1 MQFERTLIQFCLSMW
16 HSVLRTADSLLLFF
30 DFGRVHLCTSF
41 LTSVL
46 SFFELIWAVC
56 LILRATIFWRAR
68 YLFRCTV
75 ALRLSGERSH
85 CVLVFPR
92 VSFSRCRAGKW
103 TNDKIPYHGES
114 AYISYMDVFHSK
126 EYSLLKIPTEHC
138 HDMVILSNDW
148 ESVSISK

>member
-1 MQFERTLIQFCLSMW
+1 MLFERTLIQFCLSMW
-16 HSVLRTADSLLLFF
+16 HSVLRTANSLLLFF

-56 LILRATIFWRAR
+56 LILRATIFDAR
-68 YLFRCTV
+68 DISFV

-92 VSFSRCRAGKW
+92 VSFSRCRAGEW

-114 AYISYMDVFHSK
+114 AYISSRDVFHSK
-126 EYSLLKIPTEHC
+126 EYSLKIPTEHC